1 MHPAPRRACYLRR
14 PTHAVCTE
22 ARMPS
27 ASNDAGCM
35 HRPTQGVCTKLKIRF
50 RHVVRAKFKNEN
62 MKRNILSVFAKL
74 ASTLIMMMSVS
85 CSNTVPGD
93 ERIMPGDADI
103 FSFQLST
110 ATQLSVETRAENESA
125 VNDLWVIQ
133 LNAGGTEALV
143 PPVYLT
149 SNEFT
154 TTQSGKVEFKVKLKK
169 ENSTVYVIANSG
181 DASLFDINAAL
192 STFNKGVIEGKS
204 ITSTSDWANTLSN
217 TPPMSVTWN
226 GTPEPAQPIETSLI
240 RAIAYL
246 SISVNKDLPSGN
258 SLSISSIQL
267 KNVPQ
272 TLYYVTPSTST
283 YPDAGTDFMDYP
295 TTTYTSLT
303 YYMPDNRR
311 GTGSGR
317 YETEKT
323 AAAVSNG
330 GKATYVEIKG
340 NYNGKIP
347 VTYCFYLGGDN
358 SKDYNV
364 RRNTKYT
371 IGITIKGMNK
381 NDARLTIEVDELS
394 ITSSDNI
401 SWTGD
406 SNEDVNGSANK

>member
-1 MHPAPRRACYLRR
+1 MSLP
-14 PTHAVCTE
+14 
-22 ARMPS
+22 
-27 ASNDAGCM
+27 
-35 HRPTQGVCTKLKIRF
+35 IR
-50 RHVVRAKFKNEN
+50 
-62 MKRNILSVFAKL
+62 
-74 ASTLIMMMSVS
+74 
-85 CSNTVPGD
+85 
-93 ERIMPGDADI
+93 
-103 FSFQLST
+103 
-110 ATQLSVETRAENESA
+110 
-125 VNDLWVIQ
+125 
-133 LNAGGTEALV
+133 
-143 PPVYLT
+143 
-149 SNEFT
+149 
-154 TTQSGKVEFKVKLKK
+154 
-169 ENSTVYVIANSG
+169 G

-192 STFNKGVIEGKS
+192 STFNKGEIEGKS

-217 TPPMSVTWN
+217 TPMSVTWN

-246 SISVNKDLPSGN
+246 SISVNNDLPSGN

-267 KNVPQ
+267 KNVPK
-272 TLYYVTPSTST
+272 TLYYVTPSANTF
-283 YPDAGTDFMDYP
+283 PDVGTAFMDYL
-295 TTTYTSLT
+295 TTTSTNLT
-303 YYMPDNRR
+303 YYMAENCR

-340 NYNGKIP
+340 TYNNKIP

-394 ITSSDNI
+394 ITSTDNI

-406 SNEDVNGSANK
+406 GSVEVNGSANK